1 MKEIIL
7 LKAGEIALKG
17 LNRSTFEERLV
28 KNCKFKLKPIGS
40 FKFTRAQST
49 MVAEPLED
57 DIDMDDAVDALK
69 TVFGFAGLSRACVVE
84 KDLEKIQAA
93 AAEYLE
99 DDLRRARTFKVEA
112 KRADK
117 AFPLKSPEICYEV
130 GGYLL
135 SRFPHLRV
143 DVHNPD
149 MTVYVEVRD
158 FAAYVRGPQMEG
170 AGGMPVGSSGKAM
183 LLVSGGIDS
192 PVAGYMMAKR
202 GLEIEAIH
210 FAAPPYTSE
219 HAKQK
224 VISLCQEVGRYAG
237 RIKLHVVG
245 FTRVQEE
252 IRDKCPEEFFTIIM
266 RRYMMKIAERLARQN
281 GCGALITGESVAQVA
296 SQTLYALGCTDV
308 ACELPVLRPVI
319 GMDKNEIIAISRRI
333 GTFET
338 SILPYED
345 CCTVFTPRHPRT
357 KPKLHQVL
365 AAERGLD
372 EEALIA
378 GAMEN
383 IETIM
388 AYPDRSF

>member
-17 LNRSTFEERLV
+17 LNRSTFEDRLV
-28 KNCKFKLKPIGS
+28 KNCKFRLKGIGS

-49 MVAEPLED
+49 MVAEPMDES
-57 DIDMDDAVDALK
+57 IDMDDAVDALK

-84 KDLEKIQAA
+84 KELAAIQQAA
-93 AAEYLE
+93 ADYLGE
-99 DDLRRARTFKVEA
+99 DLRRARTFKVEA

-117 AFPLKSPEICYEV
+117 AFPLKSPEICTEV

-135 SRFPHLRV
+135 SRFPHLQV

-158 FAAYVRGPQMEG
+158 HAAFVRGPQMPG
-170 AGGMPVGSSGKAM
+170 AGGMPVGSSGKA
-183 LLVSGGIDS
+183 LLLISGGIDS

-224 VISLCQEVGRYAG
+224 VITLCQETGRYAG

-245 FTRVQEE
+245 FTKVQEE
-252 IRDKCPEEFFTIIM
+252 IRDKCPEEYFTIIM
-266 RRYMMKIAERLARQN
+266 RRYMMKIAERLAQQN

-296 SQTLYALGCTDV
+296 SQTLYAIGCTDV
-308 ACELPVLRPVI
+308 ACQLPVLRPVI
-319 GMDKNEIIAISRRI
+319 GMDKNEIVAVSRRI

-357 KPKLHQVL
+357 NPRLHQVL
-365 AAERGLD
+365 AAEQAMD

-378 GAMEN
+378 QAMEN
-383 IETIM
+383 IETIVT
-388 AYPDRSF
+388 YPQQW

>member
-69 TVFGFAGLSRACVVE
+69 TVFGFAGLSRTCVVE

>member
-281 GCGALITGESVAQVA
+281 GCGALITGESVA
-296 SQTLYALGCTDV
+296 
-308 ACELPVLRPVI
+308 P
-319 GMDKNEIIAISRRI
+319 
-333 GTFET
+333 
-338 SILPYED
+338 
-345 CCTVFTPRHPRT
+345 
-357 KPKLHQVL
+357 
-365 AAERGLD
+365 
-372 EEALIA
+372 
-378 GAMEN
+378 GA
-383 IETIM
+383 T
-388 AYPDRSF
+388 